1 MNRERQR
8 EVTIHA
14 CMHTHIQL
22 VRSTVEIPC
31 NNNIRISREGERER
45 ERELKIHSV
54 TKKKSL
60 ACFTKRFSLKTSL
73 RGKFLFDIYRTKPPH
88 VNGVK
93 EARR

>member
-14 CMHTHIQL
+14 CVHTHIQL

-54 TKKKSL
+54 TKKKNLSL
-60 ACFTKRFSLKTSL
+60 ASQNDSLSKHRSVGSFCL
-73 RGKFLFDIYRTKPPH
+73 IFIVQNPH
-88 VNGVK
+88 T
-93 EARR
+93 

>member
-45 ERELKIHSV
+45 ERTKNSFGYEKKISRLHK
-54 TKKKSL
+54 TK
-60 ACFTKRFSLKTSL
+60 FFSLKTS

>member
-14 CMHTHIQL
+14 CVHTHIQL

-45 ERELKIHSV
+45 ERTKNSFGYEKKISRLIH
-54 TKKKSL
+54 
-60 ACFTKRFSLKTSL
+60 KTILSQNIAPWEV
-73 RGKFLFDIYRTKPPH
+73 F
-88 VNGVK
+88 V
-93 EARR
+93 

>member
-45 ERELKIHSV
+45 ERTKNSFSYEKKISRLLH
-54 TKKKSL
+54 
-60 ACFTKRFSLKTSL
+60 KTILSQNIAPWEV
-73 RGKFLFDIYRTKPPH
+73 F
-88 VNGVK
+88 V
-93 EARR
+93 

>member
-14 CMHTHIQL
+14 CVHTHIQL

-54 TKKKSL
+54 TKKKISRL
-60 ACFTKRFSLKTSL
+60 LHKTILSQNIAPWEV
-73 RGKFLFDIYRTKPPH
+73 F
-88 VNGVK
+88 V
-93 EARR
+93 

>member
-45 ERELKIHSV
+45 ER
-54 TKKKSL
+54 TKNSCGYEKKNLSL
-60 ACFTKRFSLKTSL
+60 ASQNDSLLKHRSVGSFCL
-73 RGKFLFDIYRTKPPH
+73 IFIVQNPH
-88 VNGVK
+88 T
-93 EARR
+93 